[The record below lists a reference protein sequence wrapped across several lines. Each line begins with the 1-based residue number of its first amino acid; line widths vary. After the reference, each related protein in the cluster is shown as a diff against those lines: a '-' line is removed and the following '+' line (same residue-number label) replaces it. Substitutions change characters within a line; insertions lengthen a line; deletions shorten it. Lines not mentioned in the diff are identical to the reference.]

1 MGIVISMLVAAST
14 LVASTSSDP
23 AALRVVENGLFET
36 DLASFTK
43 FVRTNKRLHP
53 SLDWKTDYCSAPLV
67 GSTGRSFDFRVPCHR
82 HDFGYRNM
90 KRLGR
95 WDESIRGRIDE
106 RFRDDMHTTCTKR
119 GITQR
124 FNCFVW
130 AETFYRAV
138 RVWGT

>member
-14 LVASTSSDP
+14 LVASPSSDP
-23 AALRVVENGLFET
+23 MASRVVEQGLFET
-36 DLASFTK
+36 DLASFPQ
-43 FVRTNKRLHP
+43 FVRTNKRAHP

-67 GSTGRSFDFRVPCHR
+67 GSTGRSFNFRLPCQR

-90 KRLGR
+90 KRLGEWNEDVR
-95 WDESIRGRIDE
+95 SRIDE
-106 RFRDDMHTTCTKR
+106 RFRDDMRATCTKR

-124 FNCFVW
+124 FNCFAW

-138 RVWGT
+138 RVWGA